1 MSVPTHLGVEM
12 IAAIAVVIVV
22 IASRNKKVPSQ
33 GPGVSL
39 LEEMALPLKAT
50 LLVWHFLWVI

>member
-1 MSVPTHLGVEM
+1 M
-12 IAAIAVVIVV
+12 IAAIVLLLLPLDV
-22 IASRNKKVPSQ
+22 SP

-50 LLVWHFLWVI
+50 LSVCVSCG